1 MKETIR
7 RFWRNHFQGD
17 VHAVHAFNY
26 ILFTIYA
33 FVFLYGIMVD
43 LLQLFLQNI
52 FGINFGGCMGLVV
65 IALVAILLLIK
76 IGLNKLFRLK
86 GRYHALSFVPL
97 FLLMI
102 LITICEPRFSVL
114 KAGILGLVLLLYIPF
129 ISHLKNSVRKDDD
142 FLTLLIPNLIVFLL
156 LFLFT
161 TFMTNTDDV
170 FHYELKTQR
179 FLNKNNVK
187 SALKVA
193 GKESYTSQRLL
204 ALRCYAMARDNS
216 MGEHLFE
223 YPLVPGN
230 TDLFL
235 HETDKE
241 VMIYPLDSV
250 KAFLGYL
257 PIQQSTLEA
266 LHRQIL
272 QADTLTRTPLA
283 DYWLCTL
290 LIKKDLGAFA
300 HWLPRFYDIK
310 QAEQQG
316 NLPRYYREALVLYKT
331 VSLDPQII
339 FNSNQTEVNFKDFKE
354 MARQYSDKRIRKN
367 YLRRNYG
374 NTYWWH
380 YYYRN

>member
-1 MKETIR
+1 MKEAIR
-7 RFWRNHFQGD
+7 LFWRNYFQGD

-33 FVFLYGIMVD
+33 FLFLYGIMVD
-43 LLQLFLQNI
+43 VLQLFLRNSL
-52 FGINFGGCMGLVV
+52 GIDCGGYMGLVV
-65 IALVAILLLIK
+65 TVFVAVLLLIK
-76 IGLNKLFRLK
+76 VGLNKLFRLK
-86 GRYHALSFVPL
+86 GRYHALSFLPL

-102 LITICEPRFSVL
+102 FVTICEPQFSDL
-114 KAGILGLVLLLYIPF
+114 KAGILGLVLLLYVPF

-142 FLTLLIPNLIVFLL
+142 FLTLLIPNLTVFLL

-161 TFMTNTDDV
+161 TFMTNTDDL

-179 FLNKNNVK
+179 YLNRNNVK
-187 SALKVA
+187 SALNVA
-193 GKESYTSQRLL
+193 GKEPYTSQRLL

-216 MGEHLFE
+216 LGEHLFE
-223 YPLVPGN
+223 YPLVSGN

-235 HETDKE
+235 HETDRE
-241 VMIYPLDSV
+241 EMIYPLDSI

-257 PIQQSTLEA
+257 PKEQSTLGE
-266 LHRQIL
+266 LHRQIV
-272 QADTLTRTPLA
+272 QADTVTRSTLA

-290 LIKKDLGAFA
+290 LMKKDLGAFA
-300 HWLPRFYDIK
+300 HWLPRFYDVK
-310 QAEQQG
+310 QAERRG
-316 NLPRYYREALVLYKT
+316 NLPRYYREALILYKT
-331 VSLDPQII
+331 ISLDPQIV
-339 FNSNQTEVNFKDFKE
+339 FHSNQTEINFKDFKE